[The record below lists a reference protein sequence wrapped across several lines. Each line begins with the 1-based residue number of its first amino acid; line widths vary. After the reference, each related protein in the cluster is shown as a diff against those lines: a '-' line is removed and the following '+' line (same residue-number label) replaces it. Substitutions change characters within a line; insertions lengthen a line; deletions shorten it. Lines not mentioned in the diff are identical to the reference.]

1 MNEAQEIIAWAKG
14 RSKAT
19 AQTDESSQRDSI
31 RQAAAALGRMG
42 GKAGRGEA
50 KRRSVEHYR
59 AIGRKS
65 GESRRLKQDAKT
77 TA

>member
-1 MNEAQEIIAWAKG
+1 MNEEQD
-14 RSKAT
+14 
-19 AQTDESSQRDSI
+19 QI
-31 RQAAAALGRMG
+31 RQAAAALGRVG

-65 GESRRLKQDAKT
+65 GESRRLKRDSKT

>member
-1 MNEAQEIIAWAKG
+1 MNEEQEAL
-14 RSKAT
+14 
-19 AQTDESSQRDSI
+19 

-50 KRRSVEHYR
+50 KRRSADHYR

-65 GESRRLKQDAKT
+65 GESRRLKRDNKT

>member
-1 MNEAQEIIAWAKG
+1 MRGKTNRELGTIERKNTMNEEQD
-14 RSKAT
+14 
-19 AQTDESSQRDSI
+19 QI

-42 GKAGRGEA
+42 GKAGRGDK

-59 AIGRKS
+59 TIGRKS
-65 GESRRLKQDAKT
+65 GESRRLKRDSKT